1 MITRAQ
7 MPRQL
12 RDRGGI
18 MTIKTVRQKYGLG
31 DFVRKIIPNELARVA
46 EIAAPIVAI
55 ANPAL
60 APFAA
65 VAGGLGRYDR
75 TGDLGS
81 SALYGAGVQFAGAA
95 SPGFESLGTKGATT
109 FGSGITK
116 NILLGKEGGTSLFKD
131 KGLFG
136 AAGEF
141 GLKEAIG
148 GGTPGVFLGTTA
160 LSLLGQKLVGPKRED
175 ESEEEYLQR
184 RKTAVGNYLRRYYSN
199 LNPTASA
206 TDVEAFVQRN
216 TVDYKAEGG
225 IARLGYQTGDLVDPR
240 MRKSLAENVRE
251 QQAARERN
259 QGLRAAALLSQA
271 KRLTG
276 PTTRLYSGTT
286 SPTPFGGS
294 KFFATP
300 DLATAK
306 TYATSGP
313 LRGSSFA
320 GPVTG
325 RILQADVPTAQ
336 AQNLLKRGL
345 TGTREVVLDP
355 QAAKT
360 LFETGR
366 GALEGSASLGTRA
379 ALGATKALP
388 VVGGA
393 ATLADASSRAREGDY
408 VGAVLGAAGAVP
420 GLGLPALGTQV
431 VYDVAKNNPIVQE
444 IGTSIGEGVFDLLN
458 PEAEAATPTFEPA
471 TQGLIPGFTKVGDR
485 SYQGPDGQIYGP
497 ETYASIAA
505 GGYPDIYDP
514 NKTGPSRKEI
524 VQRILKEIEPTFES
538 ASEANPNMFA
548 TGLDV
553 DYLKTLTPEEI
564 KMELDNAFLQGENFE
579 DSDFTTGRIGG
590 GRPFFRYDPEYMEK
604 FNMSGPALQLSTPGI
619 GYNLRNQLGELETIL
634 GKEAIKPY
642 KTKVD
647 DALIDFYKTQQTAD
661 ADLQKRIFGL
671 KKGGIIDVPIRTN
684 SEGVREL
691 DYRKT
696 GGFVPIGVKEKADDV
711 PAMLSLNEF
720 VMTAD
725 AVRGAGDG
733 NIEKGA
739 QRMYDTMK
747 KLESRV
753 E

>member
-75 TGDLGS
+75 TGDLKS

-116 NILLGKEGGTSLFKD
+116 NILLGKEGGTGLFKD

-160 LSLLGQKLVGPKRED
+160 LSLLGQKLVGPKKED

-184 RKTAVGNYLRRYYSN
+184 RKTAVSNYLRRYYSN
-199 LNPTASA
+199 LNPTAPAS
-206 TDVEAFVQRN
+206 DVEAFVQRN
-216 TVDYKAEGG
+216 TVDYKAKGGRIGFDKGG
-225 IARLGYQTGDLVDPR
+225 ISFEEYLKGRGKEERKRTREKLFQDYQEFKR
-240 MRKSLAENVRE
+240 REKVRE
-251 QQAARERN
+251 QR
-259 QGLRAAALLSQA
+259 
-271 KRLTG
+271 T
-276 PTTRLYSGTT
+276 
-286 SPTPFGGS
+286 
-294 KFFATP
+294 
-300 DLATAK
+300 
-306 TYATSGP
+306 
-313 LRGSSFA
+313 
-320 GPVTG
+320 
-325 RILQADVPTAQ
+325 
-336 AQNLLKRGL
+336 
-345 TGTREVVLDP
+345 
-355 QAAKT
+355 
-360 LFETGR
+360 
-366 GALEGSASLGTRA
+366 
-379 ALGATKALP
+379 
-388 VVGGA
+388 
-393 ATLADASSRAREGDY
+393 
-408 VGAVLGAAGAVP
+408 
-420 GLGLPALGTQV
+420 
-431 VYDVAKNNPIVQE
+431 
-444 IGTSIGEGVFDLLN
+444 
-458 PEAEAATPTFEPA
+458 
-471 TQGLIPGFTKVGDR
+471 
-485 SYQGPDGQIYGP
+485 
-497 ETYASIAA
+497 
-505 GGYPDIYDP
+505 
-514 NKTGPSRKEI
+514 
-524 VQRILKEIEPTFES
+524 
-538 ASEANPNMFA
+538 M
-548 TGLDV
+548 V
-553 DYLKTLTPEEI
+553 D
-564 KMELDNAFLQGENFE
+564 
-579 DSDFTTGRIGG
+579 
-590 GRPFFRYDPEYMEK
+590 
-604 FNMSGPALQLSTPGI
+604 
-619 GYNLRNQLGELETIL
+619 
-634 GKEAIKPY
+634 
-642 KTKVD
+642 
-647 DALIDFYKTQQTAD
+647 
-661 ADLQKRIFGL
+661 
-671 KKGGIIDVPIRTN
+671 KGGIMDVPVRTN
-684 SEGVREL
+684 SEGVKEL

-733 NIEKGA
+733 SIEKGA

-753 E
+753 G

>member
-75 TGDLGS
+75 TGNLGS

-116 NILLGKEGGTSLFKD
+116 NILLGKEGGTGLFKD

-148 GGTPGVFLGTTA
+148 GGTPGIFLGTTA
-160 LSLLGQKLVGPKRED
+160 LSLLGQKLVGPKKED

-184 RKTAVGNYLRRYYSN
+184 RKTAVSSYLRRYYSN
-199 LNPTASA
+199 LNPTAPAS
-206 TDVEAFVQRN
+206 DVEAFVQRN

-225 IARLGYQTGDLVDPR
+225 IARLGYQAGDLVDPR
-240 MRKSLAENVRE
+240 MRQSLAQNIAVNEANRKRNRTKR
-251 QQAARERN
+251 QQAISKIFPKGDFENIRATSPTRRDYNIKSTEDLVRN
-259 QGLRAAALLSQA
+259 LPGGIIRDIGAPAAALAIS
-271 KRLTG
+271 
-276 PTTRLYSGTT
+276 
-286 SPTPFGGS
+286 
-294 KFFATP
+294 
-300 DLATAK
+300 
-306 TYATSGP
+306 
-313 LRGSSFA
+313 
-320 GPVTG
+320 
-325 RILQADVPTAQ
+325 VPYD
-336 AQNLLKRGL
+336 RM
-345 TGTREVVLDP
+345 
-355 QAAKT
+355 QAAT
-360 LFETGR
+360 RTTQSDIDR
-366 GALEGSASLGTRA
+366 AIQSGALTPREIADEAFG
-379 ALGATKALP
+379 
-388 VVGGA
+388 
-393 ATLADASSRAREGDY
+393 LAYERENPLST
-408 VGAVLGAAGAVP
+408 AIERTIGAAGPLAER
-420 GLGLPALGTQV
+420 LSQ
-431 VYDVAKNNPIVQE
+431 
-444 IGTSIGEGVFDLLN
+444 GER
-458 PEAEAATPTFEPA
+458 
-471 TQGLIPGFTKVGDR
+471 LIPGFTKVGDR

-497 ETYASIAA
+497 ETYAAIAA
-505 GGYPDIYDP
+505 GRYPDIYDP
-514 NKTGPSRKEI
+514 RKDAA
-524 VQRILKEIEPTFES
+524 K
-538 ASEANPNMFA
+538 
-548 TGLDV
+548 G
-553 DYLKTLTPEEI
+553 
-564 KMELDNAFLQGENFE
+564 
-579 DSDFTTGRIGG
+579 GRIGFAEG
-590 GRPFFRYDPEYMEK
+590 DPLPNKEMAGY
-604 FNMSGPALQLSTPGI
+604 
-619 GYNLRNQLGELETIL
+619 GYN
-634 GKEAIKPY
+634 EAMSDTFDMYNDMKKNGLIPPTMTFDEFLQEVVPEMGSK
-642 KTKVD
+642 KIREQRTMVD
-647 DALIDFYKTQQTAD
+647 
-661 ADLQKRIFGL
+661 
-671 KKGGIIDVPIRTN
+671 KGGIMDVPVRTN
-684 SEGVREL
+684 SEGIKEL

-733 NIEKGA
+733 NVKKGA

-753 E
+753 G